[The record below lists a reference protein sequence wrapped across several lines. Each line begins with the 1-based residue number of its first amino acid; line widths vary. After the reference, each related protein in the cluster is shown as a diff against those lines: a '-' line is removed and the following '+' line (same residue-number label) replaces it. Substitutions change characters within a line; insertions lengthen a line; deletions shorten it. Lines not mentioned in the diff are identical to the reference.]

1 MSRPSSPMAWQRR
14 LVLIRHGETLAN
26 REKRFQGHH
35 DVPLSE
41 LGERQAVATADRIAR
56 EFDLVR
62 CYSSDLAR
70 ADETAREIAQR
81 SAVDIHLD
89 PALREA
95 NLGALQGQPWDR
107 AAEFLGDESGYL
119 DRLSLHAAPP
129 DGETPMHVRR
139 RCQRFVR
146 SLFSSLD
153 ELDRGDLAV
162 VAHGGSLRALLAVLL
177 GLPAAGGWAFR
188 FDNCSVTSV
197 LIRPDRPAL
206 LLAYNDFS
214 HLGGLAGAPARNPWR
229 TEEPTTR

>member
-1 MSRPSSPMAWQRR
+1 MSRSSSHIAWQRR

-41 LGERQAVATADRIAR
+41 LGERQAVATAERIAR

-70 ADETAREIAQR
+70 AAETAREIAQR

-129 DGETPMHVRR
+129 EGESPMHVRR

-146 SLFSSLD
+146 SLFRSLD
-153 ELDRGDLAV
+153 GLEPGDLAV
-162 VAHGGSLRALLAVLL
+162 VAHGGSLRALAAVLL

-188 FDNCSVTSV
+188 FDNCGVTSILV
-197 LIRPDRPAL
+197 RSDRPSL
-206 LLAYNDFS
+206 LLTYNDCS
-214 HLGGLAGAPARNPWR
+214 HLVDLVGADARIP
-229 TEEPTTR
+229 